1 VKSGKESRSLPNDLL
16 PTDVTLEQAL
26 HLLSQPKT
34 RGRGRAAPEP
44 LKVFDPSPV
53 TKQPIKL
60 LSGRYGA
67 YVTDGET
74 NATLPRDIAP
84 ENCTFPDAVRLLEV
98 RAAKG
103 PPVKKARRK
112 KSPRKS

>member
-1 VKSGKESRSLPNDLL
+1 LA

-26 HLLSQPKT
+26 HLLAQPKT
-34 RGRGRAAPEP
+34 RGRGRAATPEP

-67 YVTDGET
+67 YVTDGTT
-74 NATLPRDIAP
+74 NATLPRDITP
-84 ENCTFPDAVRLLEV
+84 EALTFPDAVRLLEE

-103 PPVKKARRK
+103 PPVKKGRRK
-112 KSPRKS
+112 KAPRKS